1 MTDLVSG
8 YRVSILLISASEDAR
23 EQVGDALGGWSF
35 DYRLHWVSQPSIA
48 MARAEE
54 LVPDVVLID
63 DTVNEAE
70 VIPLVRQ
77 LVARVPRAKV
87 LLMATG
93 ASVDLARQAV
103 LAGARGFVTKPLRAQ
118 DLMRTLNE
126 VLTGT
131 TQAPPPPV
139 RAKGRVVVFCAPKG
153 GTGRT
158 TLATNTAVSLR
169 SLTDEPVL
177 LVDADYA
184 APALDVALNVRS
196 ERTLTDLLPRLAG
209 LDDELFRS
217 IVAPHA
223 SGISVLLSPPPFDP
237 RPVMP
242 SQVQALLV
250 MLKGMFPWV
259 VVDQG
264 LPINEEAFAFLDG
277 ADAIVVVALPEMVG
291 LRNVRLLL
299 DEFQDRGYP
308 PQKVWLV
315 LNRSS
320 MAGGVPR
327 DDIQA
332 HLEAEFRHTIPDD
345 QLLASHSI
353 NRGVPLAMS
362 HRRSAIARAIR
373 DLARRLVRE
382 LGDGGPVAEEQSAG
396 PEAARPPR
404 RAAPR
409 PVRGVAAV
417 VRNHAVSIS
426 LFGLAV
432 ILFVVIWY
440 LSGRLLTG
448 LLLGLIPVLV
458 GIFLYRRGR

>member
-8 YRVSILLISASEDAR
+8 YRVSILLISASEEAR
-23 EQVGDALGGWSF
+23 DEVGNALVGWSF

-54 LVPDVVLID
+54 LLPDIILID
-63 DTVNEAE
+63 DTVSEAE
-70 VIPLVRQ
+70 AIPLVRQ
-77 LVARVPRAKV
+77 LVARVPRAKI
-87 LLMATG
+87 LFMATG

-118 DLMRTLNE
+118 DLTRTLNE

-131 TQAPPPPV
+131 TSAPPPPV
-139 RAKGRVVVFCAPKG
+139 RAKGRVIVFCAPKG

-158 TLATNTAVSLR
+158 TLAINTAVSLR

-196 ERTLTDLLPRLAG
+196 DRTLTDLLPRLAG

-223 SGISVLLSPPPFDP
+223 SGISVLLSPPPFTP
-237 RPVMP
+237 SPAMP

-250 MLKGMFPWV
+250 TLKGMFPWV

-264 LPINEEAFAFLDG
+264 LPIDDTAFAFLDG

-299 DEFQDRGYP
+299 DQFQERGHARH
-308 PQKVWLV
+308 KVWLV

-327 DDIQA
+327 GDIQT

-353 NRGVPLAMS
+353 NRGVPLVMS
-362 HRRSAIARAIR
+362 HRRSAVARAIR
-373 DLARRLVRE
+373 DLAGRLLQA
-382 LGDGGPVAEEQSAG
+382 LGAEEPVAEESPADARA
-396 PEAARPPR
+396 ERPPR
-404 RAAPR
+404 RAAAKPAS
-409 PVRGVAAV
+409 GAATV
-417 VRNHAVSIS
+417 VRDHAISIS

-432 ILFVVIWY
+432 ILFVVVWF
-440 LSGRLLTG
+440 LSGRMLSG
-448 LLLGLIPVLV
+448 LLLGLIPALV
-458 GIFLYRRGR
+458 GIFVYRRGK